1 MITKVK
7 VYYEDTDASGRV
19 YYSNYLKYL
28 ERGRTDFLSSLGF
41 SHKELYDNN
50 KIYFVVKTCNIEN
63 IKPANFEDILE
74 IKTSIV
80 SFSKAKIEFNQQIPD
95 SSFQISLLN
104 SNKKYILKE
113 KNYFASTF
121 PQAYY
126 LKWNDFL
133 NKISSS
139 KLDPEFETSL
149 LTTKLISNILQM
161 DENK

>member
-50 KIYFVVKTCNIEN
+50 KIYFVVKTCNIEYV
-63 IKPANFEDILE
+63 KPANFEDILE

-80 SFSKAKIEFNQQIPD
+80 SFSKAKIEFNQQILKDNKLLLD
-95 SSFQISLLN
+95 SNIIIVSIN
-104 SNKKYILKE
+104 I
-113 KNYFASTF
+113 
-121 PQAYY
+121 
-126 LKWNDFL
+126 DG
-133 NKISSS
+133 KIS
-139 KLDPEFETSL
+139 KMPNEMLEILP
-149 LTTKLISNILQM
+149 KNQSN
-161 DENK
+161 